1 MAIVKMKKF
10 KLFIFDEN
18 RENLINKFQK
28 FNYVHIDESDFDED
42 DFSED
47 DFTRPKSSEDL
58 IEIDDKIKRSKE
70 DIDLLLKFKDKENPI
85 KAMKDGVSNITLE
98 ELTARALTFPFE
110 KIDGEIKTL
119 VDKKE
124 KNKSKIQNIDSKIAE
139 LKPWQELSSSLKGV
153 NKMDSVNIYTG
164 TVSSNH
170 AEDFEGEFIKNDL
183 AYLER
188 VSKDKNFNYY
198 LIIVEKSIDDEIKGL
213 MTSYGFTPINIKADG
228 KVRDKISSYEKDKDL
243 LFEKNKEIEEELKT
257 YLKYLEDF
265 KYSYEHYRNEKVKI
279 MSERKF
285 LKTTELNLIEGYV
298 PQDRLEDLENEIKK
312 VCKDNY
318 YLRAEDANKDSEE
331 VPILLKNNS
340 FVSPFEIMTEMY
352 SMPRY
357 NEIDPTPFFAPFYFI
372 FAGIMVGDFGY
383 GLLVFLGT
391 LFALKKFKLTDKK
404 RRFIKFF
411 NYLSI
416 STIIFGLIFGSFFGG
431 IIELPS
437 LIDPAEDSTLLV
449 IISLILG
456 GIHIFFALGIKAYMN
471 IRDGKPKDALYDVGF
486 WYMAVL
492 GAIGFIL
499 SKFLQP
505 VEAFGKVFLVVMVL
519 GMIGI
524 VATGGREEKSTGA
537 KIGWGVYSLYGIT
550 SYLGDFVSYLRL
562 MALVLSGSFLGLAIN
577 MIAGMLFESNILG
590 KLFAI
595 VIFVVFQLFNAFLSY
610 LSAYVHT
617 ARLTYVEMFN
627 KFYEGGGIPFK
638 KMIENSDYFNID

>member
-1 MAIVKMKKF
+1 MAIVNMKKF
-10 KLFIFDEN
+10 KLFIFD
-18 RENLINKFQK
+18 RDRAKLIDKFQK
-28 FNYVHIDESDFDED
+28 FNYVHIDESRFDA

-47 DFTRPKSSEDL
+47 DFTRPRSSEDL

-70 DIDLLLKFKDKENPI
+70 DIDLLLQFKDKENPL
-85 KAMKDGVSNITLE
+85 KAMKEGVEDISLE
-98 ELTARALTFPFE
+98 ELAARALAFPFE
-110 KIDGEIKTL
+110 KIDGEIKAL
-119 VDKKE
+119 VEAKDK
-124 KNKSKIQNIDSKIAE
+124 NNSKIQNIDSKIGE
-139 LKPWQELSSSLKGV
+139 LKPWEDLSSSVDGLNNMG
-153 NKMDSVNIYTG
+153 SVNIYTG
-164 TVSSNH
+164 TISSNH
-170 AEDFEGEFIKNDL
+170 AAEFESEFIKNDL
-183 AYLER
+183 AYLDR
-188 VSKDKNFNYY
+188 VSKDKNFYYY
-198 LIIVEKSIDDEIKGL
+198 LMIVENSVDEKIKSL
-213 MTSYGFTPINIKADG
+213 FSSYGFTPINIKADG
-228 KVRDKISSYEKDKDL
+228 KVKDKIESYERDKEFLY
-243 LFEKNKEIEEELKT
+243 EKNKNIEEDLKT

-265 KYSYEHYRNEKVKI
+265 KFSYEFYRNEKIKI

-285 LKTTELNLIEGYV
+285 LKTTELDLIEGYV
-298 PQDRLEDLENEIKK
+298 PSDKLEGFENEVKK
-312 VCKDNY
+312 VCGENY
-318 YLRAEDANKDSEE
+318 YLNAEDANRDSEK

-340 FVSPFEIMTEMY
+340 FVSPFELMTEMY

-391 LFALKKFKLTDKK
+391 LFALKKFKLTEKK

-416 STIIFGLIFGSFFGG
+416 STIIFGLVFGSFFGG
-431 IIELPS
+431 IIELPA

-449 IISLILG
+449 ILSLILG

-499 SKFLQP
+499 SKFLPQ
-505 VEAFGKVFLVVMVL
+505 VAAFGKVFLVVMVL

-537 KIGWGVYSLYGIT
+537 KIGWGIYSLYGIS

>member
-1 MAIVKMKKF
+1 MKKF
-10 KLFIFDEN
+10 KLFIFDGD
-18 RENLINKFQK
+18 RAKLIDKFQK
-28 FNYVHIDESDFDED
+28 FNYVHIDESRFDA

-47 DFTRPKSSEDL
+47 DFTRPRSSEDL

-70 DIDLLLKFKDKENPI
+70 DIDLLLQFKDKENPL
-85 KAMKDGVSNITLE
+85 KAMKEGVEDISLE
-98 ELTARALTFPFE
+98 ELAARALAFPFE
-110 KIDGEIKTL
+110 KIDGEIKAL
-119 VDKKE
+119 VEAKDK
-124 KNKSKIQNIDSKIAE
+124 NNSKIQNIDSKIGE
-139 LKPWQELSSSLKGV
+139 LKPWEDLSSSVDGLNNMG
-153 NKMDSVNIYTG
+153 SVNIYTG

-170 AEDFEGEFIKNDL
+170 AAEFESEFIKNDL
-183 AYLER
+183 AYLDR
-188 VSKDKNFNYY
+188 VSKDKNFYYY
-198 LIIVEKSIDDEIKGL
+198 LMIVENSVDEKIKSL
-213 MTSYGFTPINIKADG
+213 FSSYGFTPINIKADG
-228 KVRDKISSYEKDKDL
+228 KVKDKIESYERDKEFLY
-243 LFEKNKEIEEELKT
+243 EKNKNIEEDLKT

-265 KYSYEHYRNEKVKI
+265 KFSYEFYRNEKIKI

-285 LKTTELNLIEGYV
+285 LKTTELDLIEGYV
-298 PQDRLEDLENEIKK
+298 PSDKLEGFENEVKK
-312 VCKDNY
+312 VCGENY
-318 YLRAEDANKDSEE
+318 YLNAEDANRDSEK

-340 FVSPFEIMTEMY
+340 FVSPFELMTEMY

-391 LFALKKFKLTDKK
+391 LFALKKFKLTEKK

-416 STIIFGLIFGSFFGG
+416 STIIFGLVFGSFFGG
-431 IIELPS
+431 IIELPA

-449 IISLILG
+449 ILSLILG

-499 SKFLQP
+499 SKFLPQ
-505 VEAFGKVFLVVMVL
+505 VAAFGKVFLVVMVL

-524 VATGGREEKSTGA
+524 VATGGREEKSTGG
-537 KIGWGVYSLYGIT
+537 KIGWGIYSLYGIS

>member
-1 MAIVKMKKF
+1 MAIVNMKKF
-10 KLFIFDEN
+10 KLFIFDGD
-18 RENLINKFQK
+18 RAKLIDKFQK
-28 FNYVHIDESDFDED
+28 FNYVHIDESRFDA

-47 DFTRPKSSEDL
+47 DFTRPRSSEDL

-70 DIDLLLKFKDKENPI
+70 DIDLLLQFKEKENPL
-85 KAMKDGVSNITLE
+85 KAMKEGVEDISLE
-98 ELTARALTFPFE
+98 ELAARALAFPFE
-110 KIDGEIKTL
+110 KIDGEIKAL
-119 VDKKE
+119 VEAKDK
-124 KNKSKIQNIDSKIAE
+124 NNSKIQNIDSKIGE
-139 LKPWQELSSSLKGV
+139 LKPWEDLSSSLDGL
-153 NKMDSVNIYTG
+153 NNMGSVNIYTG

-170 AEDFEGEFIKNDL
+170 AGGFESEFIKNDL
-183 AYLER
+183 AYLDR
-188 VSKDKNFNYY
+188 VSKDKNFYYY
-198 LIIVEKSIDDEIKGL
+198 LMIVENSVDEKIKSL
-213 MTSYGFTPINIKADG
+213 FSSYGFTPINIKADG
-228 KVRDKISSYEKDKDL
+228 KVKDKIESYERDKEFLY
-243 LFEKNKEIEEELKT
+243 EKNKNIEEDLKT

-265 KYSYEHYRNEKVKI
+265 KFSYEFYRNEKNKI

-285 LKTTELNLIEGYV
+285 LKTTELDLIEGYV
-298 PQDRLEDLENEIKK
+298 PSDRLSDFENEVKK
-312 VCKDNY
+312 VCGENY
-318 YLRAEDANKDSEE
+318 YLNAEDANRDSEK

-340 FVSPFEIMTEMY
+340 FVSPFELMTEMY

-391 LFALKKFKLTDKK
+391 LFALKKFKLTEKK

-416 STIIFGLIFGSFFGG
+416 STIIFGLVFGSFFGG
-431 IIELPS
+431 IIELPA

-449 IISLILG
+449 ILSLILG

-499 SKFLQP
+499 SKFLPQ
-505 VEAFGKVFLVVMVL
+505 VAAFGKVFLVVMVL

-537 KIGWGVYSLYGIT
+537 KIGWGIYSLYGIS

>member
-1 MAIVKMKKF
+1 MAIVNMKKF
-10 KLFIFDEN
+10 KLFIFDGD
-18 RENLINKFQK
+18 RAKLIDKFQK
-28 FNYVHIDESDFDED
+28 FNYVHIDESRFDA

-47 DFTRPKSSEDL
+47 DFTRPRSSEDL

-70 DIDLLLKFKDKENPI
+70 DIDLLLQFKDKENPL
-85 KAMKDGVSNITLE
+85 KAMKEGVEDISLE
-98 ELTARALTFPFE
+98 ELTARAMAFPFE
-110 KIDGEIKTL
+110 KIDGQIKAL
-119 VDKKE
+119 VEAKDK
-124 KNKSKIQNIDSKIAE
+124 NNSKIQNIDSKIGE
-139 LKPWQELSSSLKGV
+139 LKPWEDLSSSLDGL
-153 NKMDSVNIYTG
+153 NNMASVNIYTG

-170 AEDFEGEFIKNDL
+170 AAEFESEFIKNDL
-183 AYLER
+183 AYLDR
-188 VSKDKNFNYY
+188 VSKDKNFYYY
-198 LIIVEKSIDDEIKGL
+198 LMVVENSVDEKIKSL
-213 MTSYGFTPINIKADG
+213 FSSYGFTPINIKADG
-228 KVRDKISSYEKDKDL
+228 KVKDKIESYERDKEFLY
-243 LFEKNKEIEEELKT
+243 EKNKNIEEDLKT

-265 KYSYEHYRNEKVKI
+265 KFSYEFYRNEKIKI

-285 LKTTELNLIEGYV
+285 LKTTELDLIEGYV
-298 PQDRLEDLENEIKK
+298 PSDRLSDFENEVKK
-312 VCKDNY
+312 VCGENY
-318 YLRAEDANKDSEE
+318 YLNAEDANRDSEK

-340 FVSPFEIMTEMY
+340 FVSPFELMTEMY

-391 LFALKKFKLTDKK
+391 LFALKKFKLTEKK

-416 STIIFGLIFGSFFGG
+416 STIIFGLVFGSFFGG
-431 IIELPS
+431 IIELPA

-449 IISLILG
+449 ILSLILG

-499 SKFLQP
+499 SKFLPQ
-505 VEAFGKVFLVVMVL
+505 VAAFGKVFLVVMVL

-537 KIGWGVYSLYGIT
+537 KIGWGIYSLYGIS

>member
-1 MAIVKMKKF
+1 MAIVNMKKF
-10 KLFIFDEN
+10 KLFIFDGD
-18 RENLINKFQK
+18 RLKLIDKFQK
-28 FNYVHIDESDFDED
+28 FNYVHIDESRFDA

-47 DFTRPKSSEDL
+47 DFTRPRSSEDL

-70 DIDLLLKFKDKENPI
+70 DIDLLLEFKEKENPL
-85 KAMKDGVSNITLE
+85 KAMKDGVEDISLE
-98 ELTARALTFPFE
+98 ELAGRAMTFPFE
-110 KIDGEIKTL
+110 KIDGEIKAL
-119 VDKKE
+119 VDAKD
-124 KNKSKIQNIDSKIAE
+124 KNNSKIQNIDSKISE
-139 LKPWQELSSSLKGV
+139 LKPWEELSSSLDGLAY
-153 NKMDSVNIYTG
+153 MGSVNIYTG
-164 TVSSNH
+164 TISTNH
-170 AEDFEGEFIKNDL
+170 AAEFESEFVKNEL
-183 AYLER
+183 AYIER
-188 VSKDKNFNYY
+188 VSKDKNFCYY
-198 LIIVEKSIDDEIKGL
+198 LMIVEKSIDDDIKAL
-213 MTSYGFTPINIKADG
+213 FSNYGFTPINIKVDG
-228 KVRDKISSYEKDKDL
+228 KVRDKIESYERDKDA
-243 LFEKNKEIEEELKT
+243 LFEKNNKIESDLKT

-265 KYSYEHYRNEKVKI
+265 KFSYEFYRNEKIKI

-285 LKTTELNLIEGYV
+285 LKTTELDLIEGYV
-298 PQDRLEDLENEIKK
+298 PSDKLEGFETEVKK
-312 VCKDNY
+312 VCGENY
-318 YLRAEDANKDSEE
+318 YLSAEDAKRDSDK

-340 FVSPFEIMTEMY
+340 FVSPFELMTEMY

-357 NEIDPTPFFAPFYFI
+357 NEIDPTPFFAPFYFV

-391 LFALKKFKLTDKK
+391 LFALKTFKLTDKK

-416 STIIFGLIFGSFFGG
+416 STMIFGLVFGSFFGG
-431 IIELPS
+431 IIKLPS

-449 IISLILG
+449 ILSLILG

-492 GAIGFIL
+492 GAIVFGLGKALPQVAPF
-499 SKFLQP
+499 SKGALII
-505 VEAFGKVFLVVMVL
+505 MIL

-537 KIGWGVYSLYGIT
+537 KIGWGIYSLYGIS

-577 MIAGMLFESNILG
+577 MIAGMLFESNVLG
-590 KLFAI
+590 KIFAI

>member
-1 MAIVKMKKF
+1 MAIVNMKKF
-10 KLFIFDEN
+10 KLFIFDGD
-18 RENLINKFQK
+18 RAKLIDKFQK
-28 FNYVHIDESDFDED
+28 FNYVHIDESRFDA

-47 DFTRPKSSEDL
+47 DFTRPRSSEDL

-70 DIDLLLKFKDKENPI
+70 DIDLLLQFKDKENPL
-85 KAMKDGVSNITLE
+85 KAMKEGVEDISLE
-98 ELTARALTFPFE
+98 ELAARALAFHFE
-110 KIDGEIKTL
+110 KIDGEIKAL
-119 VDKKE
+119 VEAKDK
-124 KNKSKIQNIDSKIAE
+124 NNSKIQNIDSKIGE
-139 LKPWQELSSSLKGV
+139 LKPWEDLSSSVDGLNNMG
-153 NKMDSVNIYTG
+153 SVNIYTG

-170 AEDFEGEFIKNDL
+170 AAEFESEFIKNDL
-183 AYLER
+183 AYLDR
-188 VSKDKNFNYY
+188 VSKDKNFYYY
-198 LIIVEKSIDDEIKGL
+198 LMIVENSVDEKIKSL
-213 MTSYGFTPINIKADG
+213 FSSYGFTPINIKADG
-228 KVRDKISSYEKDKDL
+228 KVKDKIESYERDKEFLY
-243 LFEKNKEIEEELKT
+243 EKNKNIEEDLKT

-265 KYSYEHYRNEKVKI
+265 KFSYEFYRNEKIKI

-285 LKTTELNLIEGYV
+285 LKTTELDLIEGYV
-298 PQDRLEDLENEIKK
+298 PSDKLEGFENEVKK
-312 VCKDNY
+312 VCGENY
-318 YLRAEDANKDSEE
+318 YLNAEDANRDSEK

-340 FVSPFEIMTEMY
+340 FVSPFELMTEMY

-391 LFALKKFKLTDKK
+391 LFALKKFKLTEKK

-416 STIIFGLIFGSFFGG
+416 STIIFGLVFGSFFGG
-431 IIELPS
+431 IIELPA

-449 IISLILG
+449 ILSLILG

-499 SKFLQP
+499 SKFLPQ
-505 VEAFGKVFLVVMVL
+505 VAAFGKVFLVVMVL

-537 KIGWGVYSLYGIT
+537 KIGWGIYSLYGIS

>member
-28 FNYVHIDESDFDED
+28 FNYVHINESDFDED

-47 DFTRPKSSEDL
+47 DFTRPRSSEDL

-85 KAMKDGVSNITLE
+85 KAMKDGVSDISLE

-110 KIDGEIKTL
+110 KIDGEIRDL
-119 VDKKE
+119 VDRKD

-139 LKPWQELSSSLKGV
+139 LKPWEGLSSSLKDL
-153 NKMDSVNIYTG
+153 NKFGTVNIYTG
-164 TVSSNH
+164 TVSSNY
-170 AEDFEGEFIKNDL
+170 AEDFEGEVIKTDL
-183 AYLER
+183 AYIER
-188 VSKDKNFNYY
+188 VSRDKNFNYY
-198 LIIVEKSIDDEIKGL
+198 LMIVENSVDEEIKNL
-213 MTSYGFTPINIKADG
+213 MTNYGFTPIKVKSDG
-228 KVRDKISSYEKDKDL
+228 KVKDTIGSYEKDKEV
-243 LFEKNKEIEEELKT
+243 LFEKNKKIEEELKT

-285 LKTTELNLIEGYV
+285 LKTTEVNLIEGYV
-298 PQDRLEDLENEIKK
+298 PEDKLQDLEKEIQK

-318 YLRAEDANKDSEE
+318 YLRAEDADRDSKE
-331 VPILLKNNS
+331 VPILLKNNA
-340 FVSPFEIMTEMY
+340 FVSPFELMTEMY
-352 SMPRY
+352 AMPKY
-357 NEIDPTPFFAPFYFI
+357 NEIDPTPFFAPFYFV

-383 GLLVFLGT
+383 GLLVFLAT
-391 LFALKKFKLTDKK
+391 LFALKKFNLTDKK
-404 RRFIKFF
+404 RRFFKFF

-416 STIIFGLIFGSFFGG
+416 STIIFGLVFGSFFGG

-449 IISLILG
+449 ILSVILG
-456 GIHIFFALGIKAYMN
+456 GIHIFFGLGIKAYMN

-499 SKFLQP
+499 GKFLPQFAP
-505 VEAFGKVFLVVMVL
+505 YSKLLMIIMIIGMV
-519 GMIGI
+519 GI
-524 VATGGREEKSTGA
+524 VATGGRDEKSTGA

-577 MIAGMLFESNILG
+577 MIAGMLFESNIIG

-595 VIFVVFQLFNAFLSY
+595 VIFVAFQLFNAFLSY

>member
-1 MAIVKMKKF
+1 MAIVNMKKF
-10 KLFIFDEN
+10 KLFIFDGD
-18 RENLINKFQK
+18 RAKLIDKFQK
-28 FNYVHIDESDFDED
+28 FNYVHIDESRFDA

-47 DFTRPKSSEDL
+47 DFTRPRSSEDL

-70 DIDLLLKFKDKENPI
+70 DIDLLLQFKDKENPL
-85 KAMKDGVSNITLE
+85 KAMKEGVEDISLE
-98 ELTARALTFPFE
+98 ELAARALAFPFE
-110 KIDGEIKTL
+110 KIDGEIKAL
-119 VDKKE
+119 VEAKDK
-124 KNKSKIQNIDSKIAE
+124 NNSKIQNIDSKIGE
-139 LKPWQELSSSLKGV
+139 LKPWEDLSSSLDGL
-153 NKMDSVNIYTG
+153 NNMASVNIYTG

-170 AEDFEGEFIKNDL
+170 AAEFESEFIKNDL
-183 AYLER
+183 AYLDR
-188 VSKDKNFNYY
+188 VSKDKNFYYY
-198 LIIVEKSIDDEIKGL
+198 LIIVEKSVDADVKSL
-213 MTSYGFTPINIKADG
+213 FSSYGFTPINIKADG
-228 KVRDKISSYEKDKDL
+228 KVKDKIESYERDKEFLY
-243 LFEKNKEIEEELKT
+243 EKNKNIEEDLKT

-265 KYSYEHYRNEKVKI
+265 KFSYEFYRNEKIKI

-285 LKTTELNLIEGYV
+285 LKTTELDLIEGYV
-298 PQDRLEDLENEIKK
+298 PSDKLEGFENEVKK
-312 VCKDNY
+312 VCGENY
-318 YLRAEDANKDSEE
+318 YLNAEDANRDSEK

-340 FVSPFEIMTEMY
+340 FVSPFELMTEMY

-391 LFALKKFKLTDKK
+391 LFALKKFKLTEKK

-416 STIIFGLIFGSFFGG
+416 STIIFGLVFGSFFGG
-431 IIELPS
+431 IIELPA

-449 IISLILG
+449 ILSLILG

-499 SKFLQP
+499 SKFLPQ
-505 VEAFGKVFLVVMVL
+505 VAAFGKVFLVVMVL

-537 KIGWGVYSLYGIT
+537 KIGWGIYSLYGIS

>member
-1 MAIVKMKKF
+1 MAIVNMKKF
-10 KLFIFDEN
+10 KLFIFDGD
-18 RENLINKFQK
+18 RAKLIDKFQK
-28 FNYVHIDESDFDED
+28 FNYVHIDESRFDA

-47 DFTRPKSSEDL
+47 DFTRPRSSEDL

-70 DIDLLLKFKDKENPI
+70 DIDLLLQFKEKENPL
-85 KAMKDGVSNITLE
+85 KAMKEGVEDISLE
-98 ELTARALTFPFE
+98 ELAARALAFPFE
-110 KIDGEIKTL
+110 KIDGEIKAL
-119 VDKKE
+119 VEAKDK
-124 KNKSKIQNIDSKIAE
+124 NNSKIQNIDSKIGE
-139 LKPWQELSSSLKGV
+139 LKPWEDLSSSLDGL
-153 NKMDSVNIYTG
+153 NNMGSVNIYTG
-164 TVSSNH
+164 TISSNH
-170 AEDFEGEFIKNDL
+170 AAEFESEFIKNDL
-183 AYLER
+183 AYLDR
-188 VSKDKNFNYY
+188 VSKDKNFYYY
-198 LIIVEKSIDDEIKGL
+198 LMIVENSVDEKIKSL
-213 MTSYGFTPINIKADG
+213 FSSYGFTPINIKADG
-228 KVRDKISSYEKDKDL
+228 KVKDKIESYERDKEFLY
-243 LFEKNKEIEEELKT
+243 EKNKNIEEDLKT

-265 KYSYEHYRNEKVKI
+265 KFSYEFYRNEKIKI

-298 PQDRLEDLENEIKK
+298 PSDRLSDFENEVKK
-312 VCKDNY
+312 VCGENY
-318 YLRAEDANKDSEE
+318 YLNAEDANRDSEK

-340 FVSPFEIMTEMY
+340 FVSPFELMTEMY

-391 LFALKKFKLTDKK
+391 LFALKKFKLTEKK

-416 STIIFGLIFGSFFGG
+416 STIIFGLVFGSFFGG
-431 IIELPS
+431 IIELPA

-449 IISLILG
+449 ILSLILG

-499 SKFLQP
+499 SKFLPQ
-505 VEAFGKVFLVVMVL
+505 VAAFGKVFLVVMVL

-537 KIGWGVYSLYGIT
+537 KIGWGIYSLYGIS

>member
-1 MAIVKMKKF
+1 MKKF
-10 KLFIFDEN
+10 KLFIFDGD
-18 RENLINKFQK
+18 RAKLIDKFQK
-28 FNYVHIDESDFDED
+28 FNYVHIDESRFDA

-47 DFTRPKSSEDL
+47 DFTRPRSSEDL

-70 DIDLLLKFKDKENPI
+70 DIDLLLQFKDKENPL
-85 KAMKDGVSNITLE
+85 KAMKEGVEDISLE
-98 ELTARALTFPFE
+98 ELAARALAFPFE
-110 KIDGEIKTL
+110 KIDGEIKAL
-119 VDKKE
+119 VEAKDK
-124 KNKSKIQNIDSKIAE
+124 NNSKIQNIDSKIGE
-139 LKPWQELSSSLKGV
+139 LKPWEDLSSSLDGL
-153 NKMDSVNIYTG
+153 NNMASVNIYTG

-170 AEDFEGEFIKNDL
+170 AAEFESEFIKNDL
-183 AYLER
+183 AYLDR
-188 VSKDKNFNYY
+188 VSKDKNFYYY
-198 LIIVEKSIDDEIKGL
+198 LIIVEKSVDADVKSL
-213 MTSYGFTPINIKADG
+213 FSSYGFTPINIKADG
-228 KVRDKISSYEKDKDL
+228 KVKDKIESYERDKEFLY
-243 LFEKNKEIEEELKT
+243 EKNKNIEEDLKT

-265 KYSYEHYRNEKVKI
+265 KFSYEFYRNEKIKI

-285 LKTTELNLIEGYV
+285 LKTTELDLIEGYV
-298 PQDRLEDLENEIKK
+298 PSDKLEGFENEVKK
-312 VCKDNY
+312 VCGENY
-318 YLRAEDANKDSEE
+318 YLNAEDANRDSEK

-340 FVSPFEIMTEMY
+340 FVSPFELMTEMY

-391 LFALKKFKLTDKK
+391 LFALKKFKLTEKK

-416 STIIFGLIFGSFFGG
+416 STIIFGLVFGSFFGG
-431 IIELPS
+431 IIELPA

-449 IISLILG
+449 ILSLILG

-499 SKFLQP
+499 SKFLPQ
-505 VEAFGKVFLVVMVL
+505 VAAFGKVFLVVMVL

-537 KIGWGVYSLYGIT
+537 KIGWGIYSLYGIS

>member
-1 MAIVKMKKF
+1 MAIVNMKKF
-10 KLFIFDEN
+10 KLFIFDGD
-18 RENLINKFQK
+18 RAKLIDKFQK
-28 FNYVHIDESDFDED
+28 FNYVHIDESRFDA

-47 DFTRPKSSEDL
+47 DFTRPRSSEDL

-70 DIDLLLKFKDKENPI
+70 DIDLLVQFKDKENPL
-85 KAMKDGVSNITLE
+85 KAMKEGVEDISLE
-98 ELTARALTFPFE
+98 ELTARAMAFPFE
-110 KIDGEIKTL
+110 KIDGEIKAL
-119 VDKKE
+119 VEAKDK
-124 KNKSKIQNIDSKIAE
+124 NNSKIQNIDSKIGE
-139 LKPWQELSSSLKGV
+139 LKPWEDLSSSLDGL
-153 NKMDSVNIYTG
+153 NNMGSVNIYTG

-170 AEDFEGEFIKNDL
+170 AAEFESEFIKNDL
-183 AYLER
+183 AYLDR
-188 VSKDKNFNYY
+188 VSKDKNFYYY
-198 LIIVEKSIDDEIKGL
+198 LMVVENSVDEKIKSL
-213 MTSYGFTPINIKADG
+213 FSSYGFTPINIKADG
-228 KVRDKISSYEKDKDL
+228 KVKDKIESYERDKEFLY
-243 LFEKNKEIEEELKT
+243 EKNKNIEEDLKT

-265 KYSYEHYRNEKVKI
+265 KFSYEFYRNEKIKI

-285 LKTTELNLIEGYV
+285 LKTTELDLIEGYV
-298 PQDRLEDLENEIKK
+298 PSDKLSDFENEVKK
-312 VCKDNY
+312 VCGENY
-318 YLRAEDANKDSEE
+318 YLNAEDANRDSEK

-340 FVSPFEIMTEMY
+340 FVSPFELMTEMY

-391 LFALKKFKLTDKK
+391 LFALKKFKLTEKK

-416 STIIFGLIFGSFFGG
+416 STIIFGLVFGSFFGG
-431 IIELPS
+431 IIELPA

-449 IISLILG
+449 ILSLILG

-499 SKFLQP
+499 SKFLPQ
-505 VEAFGKVFLVVMVL
+505 VAAFGKVFLVVMVL

-537 KIGWGVYSLYGIT
+537 KIGWGIYSLYGIS

>member
-1 MAIVKMKKF
+1 MAIVNMKKF
-10 KLFIFDEN
+10 KLFIFDGD
-18 RENLINKFQK
+18 RVKLIDKFQK
-28 FNYVHIDESDFDED
+28 FNYVHIDESRFDA

-47 DFTRPKSSEDL
+47 DFTRPRSSEDL

-70 DIDLLLKFKDKENPI
+70 DIDLLLQFKDKENPL
-85 KAMKDGVSNITLE
+85 KAMKEGVEDISLE
-98 ELTARALTFPFE
+98 ELAARALAFPFE
-110 KIDGEIKTL
+110 KIDGEIKAL
-119 VDKKE
+119 VEAKDK
-124 KNKSKIQNIDSKIAE
+124 NNSKIQNIDSKIGE
-139 LKPWQELSSSLKGV
+139 LKPWEDLSSSVDGLNNMG
-153 NKMDSVNIYTG
+153 SVNIYTG

-170 AEDFEGEFIKNDL
+170 AAEFESEFIKNDL
-183 AYLER
+183 AYLDR
-188 VSKDKNFNYY
+188 VSKDKNFYYY
-198 LIIVEKSIDDEIKGL
+198 LMIVEKSVDEKIKSL
-213 MTSYGFTPINIKADG
+213 FSSYGFTPINIKADG
-228 KVRDKISSYEKDKDL
+228 KVKDKIESYERDKEFLY
-243 LFEKNKEIEEELKT
+243 EKNKNIEEDLKT

-265 KYSYEHYRNEKVKI
+265 KFSYEFYRNEKIKI

-285 LKTTELNLIEGYV
+285 LKTTELDLIEGYV
-298 PQDRLEDLENEIKK
+298 PSDKLEGFENEVKK
-312 VCKDNY
+312 VCGENY
-318 YLRAEDANKDSEE
+318 YLNAEDANRDSEK

-340 FVSPFEIMTEMY
+340 FVSPFELMTEMY

-391 LFALKKFKLTDKK
+391 LFALKKFKLTEKK

-416 STIIFGLIFGSFFGG
+416 STIIFGLVFGSFFGG
-431 IIELPS
+431 IIELPA

-449 IISLILG
+449 ILSLILG

-499 SKFLQP
+499 SKFLPQ
-505 VEAFGKVFLVVMVL
+505 VAAFGKVFLVVMVL

-537 KIGWGVYSLYGIT
+537 KIGWGIYSLYGIS

>member
-1 MAIVKMKKF
+1 MKKF
-10 KLFIFDEN
+10 KLFIFDGD
-18 RENLINKFQK
+18 RAKLIDKFQK
-28 FNYVHIDESDFDED
+28 FNYVHIDESRFDA

-47 DFTRPKSSEDL
+47 DFTRPRSSEDL

-70 DIDLLLKFKDKENPI
+70 DIDLLLQFKDKENPL
-85 KAMKDGVSNITLE
+85 KAMKEGVEDISLE
-98 ELTARALTFPFE
+98 ELSARALEFPFE
-110 KIDGEIKTL
+110 KIDGQIKAL
-119 VDKKE
+119 VDAKD
-124 KNKSKIQNIDSKIAE
+124 KNNSKIQNIDSKIGE
-139 LKPWQELSSSLKGV
+139 LKPWEYLSSSLDGL
-153 NKMDSVNIYTG
+153 NDMGSVNIYTG

-170 AEDFEGEFIKNDL
+170 AAEFESEFIKNDL
-183 AYLER
+183 AYLDR
-188 VSKDKNFNYY
+188 VSKDKNFYYY
-198 LIIVEKSIDDEIKGL
+198 LMIVENSVDEKIKSL
-213 MTSYGFTPINIKADG
+213 FSSYGFTPINIKADG
-228 KVRDKISSYEKDKDL
+228 KVKDKIESYERDKEFLY
-243 LFEKNKEIEEELKT
+243 EKNKNIEEDLKT

-265 KYSYEHYRNEKVKI
+265 KFSYEFYRNEKIKI

-285 LKTTELNLIEGYV
+285 LKTTELDLIEGYV
-298 PQDRLEDLENEIKK
+298 PSDRLSDFENEVKK
-312 VCKDNY
+312 VCGENY
-318 YLRAEDANKDSEE
+318 YLNAEDANRDSEK

-340 FVSPFEIMTEMY
+340 FVSPFELMTEMY

-391 LFALKKFKLTDKK
+391 LFALKKFKLTEKK

-416 STIIFGLIFGSFFGG
+416 STIIFGLVFGSFFGG
-431 IIELPS
+431 IIELPA

-449 IISLILG
+449 ILSLILG

-499 SKFLQP
+499 SKFLPQ
-505 VEAFGKVFLVVMVL
+505 VAAFGKVFLVVMVL

-537 KIGWGVYSLYGIT
+537 KIGWGIYSLYGIS

>member
-1 MAIVKMKKF
+1 MKKF
-10 KLFIFDEN
+10 KLFIFDGD
-18 RENLINKFQK
+18 RAKLIDKFQK
-28 FNYVHIDESDFDED
+28 FNYVHIDESRFDA

-47 DFTRPKSSEDL
+47 DFTRPRSSEDL

-70 DIDLLLKFKDKENPI
+70 DIDLLLQFKDKENPL
-85 KAMKDGVSNITLE
+85 KAMKEGVEDISLE
-98 ELTARALTFPFE
+98 ELAARALAFPFE
-110 KIDGEIKTL
+110 KIDGEIKAL
-119 VDKKE
+119 VEAKDK
-124 KNKSKIQNIDSKIAE
+124 NNSKIQNIDSKIGE
-139 LKPWQELSSSLKGV
+139 LKPWEDLSSSLDGL
-153 NKMDSVNIYTG
+153 NNMGSVNIYTG

-170 AEDFEGEFIKNDL
+170 AGEFESEFIKNDL
-183 AYLER
+183 AYLDR
-188 VSKDKNFNYY
+188 VSKDKNFYYY
-198 LIIVEKSIDDEIKGL
+198 LMVVENSVDEKIKSL
-213 MTSYGFTPINIKADG
+213 FSSYGFTPINIKADG
-228 KVRDKISSYEKDKDL
+228 KVKDKIESYERDKEFLY
-243 LFEKNKEIEEELKT
+243 EKNKNIEEDLKT

-265 KYSYEHYRNEKVKI
+265 KFSYEFYRNEKIKI

-285 LKTTELNLIEGYV
+285 LKTTELDLIEGYV
-298 PQDRLEDLENEIKK
+298 PSDRLSDFENEVKK
-312 VCKDNY
+312 VCGENY
-318 YLRAEDANKDSEE
+318 YLNAEDANRDSEK

-340 FVSPFEIMTEMY
+340 FVSPFELMTEMY

-391 LFALKKFKLTDKK
+391 LFALKKFKLTEKK

-416 STIIFGLIFGSFFGG
+416 STIIFGLVFGSFFGG
-431 IIELPS
+431 IIELPA

-449 IISLILG
+449 ILSLILG

-499 SKFLQP
+499 SKFLPQ
-505 VEAFGKVFLVVMVL
+505 VAAFGKVFLVVMVL

-537 KIGWGVYSLYGIT
+537 KIGWGIYSLYGIS

>member
-1 MAIVKMKKF
+1 MAIVNMKKF
-10 KLFIFDEN
+10 KLFIFDGD
-18 RENLINKFQK
+18 RAKLIDKFQK
-28 FNYVHIDESDFDED
+28 FNYVHIDESRFDA

-47 DFTRPKSSEDL
+47 DFTRPRSSEDL

-70 DIDLLLKFKDKENPI
+70 DIDLLLQFKEKENPL
-85 KAMKDGVSNITLE
+85 KAMKEGVEDISLE
-98 ELTARALTFPFE
+98 ELAARALAFPFE
-110 KIDGEIKTL
+110 KIDGEIKAL
-119 VDKKE
+119 VEAKDK
-124 KNKSKIQNIDSKIAE
+124 NNSKIQNIDSKIGE
-139 LKPWQELSSSLKGV
+139 LKPWEDLSSSLDGL
-153 NKMDSVNIYTG
+153 NNMGSVNIYTG
-164 TVSSNH
+164 TISSNH
-170 AEDFEGEFIKNDL
+170 AAEFESEFIKNDL
-183 AYLER
+183 AYLDR
-188 VSKDKNFNYY
+188 VSKDKNFYYY
-198 LIIVEKSIDDEIKGL
+198 LMIVENSVDEKIKSL
-213 MTSYGFTPINIKADG
+213 FSSYGFTPINIKADG
-228 KVRDKISSYEKDKDL
+228 KVKDKIESYERDKEFLY
-243 LFEKNKEIEEELKT
+243 EKNKNIEEDLKT

-265 KYSYEHYRNEKVKI
+265 KFSYEFYRNEKIKI

-285 LKTTELNLIEGYV
+285 LKTTELDLIEGYV
-298 PQDRLEDLENEIKK
+298 PSDRLSDFENEVKK
-312 VCKDNY
+312 VCGENY
-318 YLRAEDANKDSEE
+318 YLNAEDANRDSEK

-340 FVSPFEIMTEMY
+340 FVSPFELMTEMY

-372 FAGIMVGDFGY
+372 FSGIMVGDFGY

-391 LFALKKFKLTDKK
+391 LFALKKFKLTEKK

-416 STIIFGLIFGSFFGG
+416 STIIFGLVFGSFFGG
-431 IIELPS
+431 IIELPA

-449 IISLILG
+449 ILSLILG

-499 SKFLQP
+499 SKFLPQ
-505 VEAFGKVFLVVMVL
+505 VAAFGKVFLVVMVL

-537 KIGWGVYSLYGIT
+537 KIGWGIYSLYGIS

>member
-1 MAIVKMKKF
+1 MAIVNMKKF
-10 KLFIFDEN
+10 KLFIFDGD
-18 RENLINKFQK
+18 RAKLIDKFQK
-28 FNYVHIDESDFDED
+28 FNYVHIDESRFDA

-47 DFTRPKSSEDL
+47 DFTRPRSSEDL

-70 DIDLLLKFKDKENPI
+70 DIDLLLQFKDNENPL
-85 KAMKDGVSNITLE
+85 KAMKEGVEDISLE
-98 ELTARALTFPFE
+98 ELAARALAFPFE
-110 KIDGEIKTL
+110 KIDGEIKAL
-119 VDKKE
+119 VEAKDK
-124 KNKSKIQNIDSKIAE
+124 NNSKIQNIDSKIGE
-139 LKPWQELSSSLKGV
+139 LKPWEDLSSSVDGL
-153 NKMDSVNIYTG
+153 NNMASVNIYTG

-170 AEDFEGEFIKNDL
+170 AAEFESEFIKNDL
-183 AYLER
+183 AYLDR
-188 VSKDKNFNYY
+188 VSKDKNFYYY
-198 LIIVEKSIDDEIKGL
+198 LMIVENSVDEKIKSL
-213 MTSYGFTPINIKADG
+213 FSSYGFTPINIKADG
-228 KVRDKISSYEKDKDL
+228 KVKDKIESYERDKEFLY
-243 LFEKNKEIEEELKT
+243 EKNKNIEEDLKT

-265 KYSYEHYRNEKVKI
+265 KFSYEFYRNEKIKI

-285 LKTTELNLIEGYV
+285 LKTTELDLIEGYV
-298 PQDRLEDLENEIKK
+298 PSDKLEDFENEVKK
-312 VCKDNY
+312 VCGENY
-318 YLRAEDANKDSEE
+318 YLNAEDANRDSEK

-340 FVSPFEIMTEMY
+340 FVSPFELMTEMY

-391 LFALKKFKLTDKK
+391 LFALKKFKLTEKK

-416 STIIFGLIFGSFFGG
+416 STIIFGLVFGSFFGG
-431 IIELPS
+431 IIELPA

-449 IISLILG
+449 ILSLILG

-499 SKFLQP
+499 SKFLPQ
-505 VEAFGKVFLVVMVL
+505 VAAFGKVFLVVMVL

-537 KIGWGVYSLYGIT
+537 KIGWGIYSLYGIS

>member
-1 MAIVKMKKF
+1 MAIVNMKKF
-10 KLFIFDEN
+10 KLFIFDGD
-18 RENLINKFQK
+18 RAKLIDKFQK
-28 FNYVHIDESDFDED
+28 FNYVHIDESRFDA

-47 DFTRPKSSEDL
+47 DFTRPRSSEDL

-70 DIDLLLKFKDKENPI
+70 DIDLLLQFKDKENPL
-85 KAMKDGVSNITLE
+85 KAMKEGVEDISLE
-98 ELTARALTFPFE
+98 ELAARALAFPFE
-110 KIDGEIKTL
+110 KIDGEIKAL
-119 VDKKE
+119 VEAKDK
-124 KNKSKIQNIDSKIAE
+124 NNSKIQNIDSKIGE
-139 LKPWQELSSSLKGV
+139 LKPWEDLSSSLDGL
-153 NKMDSVNIYTG
+153 NNMGSVNIYTG

-170 AEDFEGEFIKNDL
+170 AAEFESEFIKNDL
-183 AYLER
+183 AYLDR
-188 VSKDKNFNYY
+188 VSKDKNFYYY
-198 LIIVEKSIDDEIKGL
+198 LMIVENSVNEKIKSL
-213 MTSYGFTPINIKADG
+213 FSSYGFTPINIKADG
-228 KVRDKISSYEKDKDL
+228 KVKDKIESYERDKEFLY
-243 LFEKNKEIEEELKT
+243 EKNKNIEEDLKT

-265 KYSYEHYRNEKVKI
+265 KFSYEFYRNEKIKI

-285 LKTTELNLIEGYV
+285 LKTTELDLIEGYV
-298 PQDRLEDLENEIKK
+298 PSDKLEGFENEVKK
-312 VCKDNY
+312 VCGENY
-318 YLRAEDANKDSEE
+318 YLNAEDANRDSEK

-340 FVSPFEIMTEMY
+340 FVSPFELMTEMY

-391 LFALKKFKLTDKK
+391 LFALKKFKLTEKK

-416 STIIFGLIFGSFFGG
+416 STIIFGLVFGSFFGG
-431 IIELPS
+431 IIELPA

-449 IISLILG
+449 ILSLILG

-499 SKFLQP
+499 SKFLPQ
-505 VEAFGKVFLVVMVL
+505 VAAFGKVFLVVMVL

-537 KIGWGVYSLYGIT
+537 KIGWGIYSLYGIS

>member
-1 MAIVKMKKF
+1 MAIVNMKKF
-10 KLFIFDEN
+10 KLFIFDGD
-18 RENLINKFQK
+18 RAKLIDKFQK
-28 FNYVHIDESDFDED
+28 FNYVHIDESRFDA

-47 DFTRPKSSEDL
+47 DFTRPRSSEDL

-70 DIDLLLKFKDKENPI
+70 DIDLLLQFKDKENPL
-85 KAMKDGVSNITLE
+85 KAMKEGVEDISLE
-98 ELTARALTFPFE
+98 ELAARALAFPFE
-110 KIDGEIKTL
+110 KIDGEIKAL
-119 VDKKE
+119 VEAKDK
-124 KNKSKIQNIDSKIAE
+124 NNSKIQNIDSKIGE
-139 LKPWQELSSSLKGV
+139 LKPWEDLSSSLDGL
-153 NKMDSVNIYTG
+153 NNMGSVNIYTG
-164 TVSSNH
+164 TISSNH
-170 AEDFEGEFIKNDL
+170 AAEFESEFIKNDL
-183 AYLER
+183 AYLDR
-188 VSKDKNFNYY
+188 VSKDKNFYYY
-198 LIIVEKSIDDEIKGL
+198 LMIVENSVDEKIKSL
-213 MTSYGFTPINIKADG
+213 FSSYGFTPINIKADG
-228 KVRDKISSYEKDKDL
+228 KVKDKIESYERDKEFLY
-243 LFEKNKEIEEELKT
+243 EKNKNIEEDLKT

-265 KYSYEHYRNEKVKI
+265 KFSYEFYRNEKIKI

-285 LKTTELNLIEGYV
+285 LKTTELDLIEGYV
-298 PQDRLEDLENEIKK
+298 PSDKLSDFENEVKK
-312 VCKDNY
+312 VCGENY
-318 YLRAEDANKDSEE
+318 YLNAEDANRDSEK

-340 FVSPFEIMTEMY
+340 FVSPFELMTEMY

-391 LFALKKFKLTDKK
+391 LFALKKFKLTEKK

-416 STIIFGLIFGSFFGG
+416 STIIFGLVFGSFFGG
-431 IIELPS
+431 IIEFPA

-449 IISLILG
+449 ILSLILG

-499 SKFLQP
+499 SKFLPQ
-505 VEAFGKVFLVVMVL
+505 VAAFGKVFLVVMVL

-537 KIGWGVYSLYGIT
+537 KIGWGIYSLYGIS

>member
-1 MAIVKMKKF
+1 MAIVNMKKF
-10 KLFIFDEN
+10 KLFIFDGD
-18 RENLINKFQK
+18 RAKLIDKFQK
-28 FNYVHIDESDFDED
+28 FNYVHIDESRFDA

-47 DFTRPKSSEDL
+47 DFTRPRSSEDL

-70 DIDLLLKFKDKENPI
+70 DIDLLLQFKEKENPL
-85 KAMKDGVSNITLE
+85 KAMKEGVEDISLE
-98 ELTARALTFPFE
+98 ELAARALAFPFE
-110 KIDGEIKTL
+110 KIDGEIKAL
-119 VDKKE
+119 VEAKDK
-124 KNKSKIQNIDSKIAE
+124 NNSKIQNIDSKIGE
-139 LKPWQELSSSLKGV
+139 LKPWEDLSSSLDGL
-153 NKMDSVNIYTG
+153 NNMGSVNIYTG

-170 AEDFEGEFIKNDL
+170 AGEFESEFIKNDL
-183 AYLER
+183 AYLDR
-188 VSKDKNFNYY
+188 VSKDKNFYYY
-198 LIIVEKSIDDEIKGL
+198 LMIVENSVDEKIKSL
-213 MTSYGFTPINIKADG
+213 FSSYGFTPINIKADG
-228 KVRDKISSYEKDKDL
+228 KVKDKIESYERDKEFLY
-243 LFEKNKEIEEELKT
+243 EKNKNIEEDLKT

-265 KYSYEHYRNEKVKI
+265 KFSYEFYRNEKIKI

-285 LKTTELNLIEGYV
+285 LKTTELDLIEGYV
-298 PQDRLEDLENEIKK
+298 PSDRLSDFENEVKK
-312 VCKDNY
+312 VCGENY
-318 YLRAEDANKDSEE
+318 YLNAEDANRDSEK

-340 FVSPFEIMTEMY
+340 FVSPFELMTEMY

-391 LFALKKFKLTDKK
+391 LFALKKFKLTEKK

-416 STIIFGLIFGSFFGG
+416 STIIFGLVFGSFFGG
-431 IIELPS
+431 IIELPA

-449 IISLILG
+449 ILSLILG

-499 SKFLQP
+499 SKFLPQ
-505 VEAFGKVFLVVMVL
+505 VAAFGKVFLVVMVL

-537 KIGWGVYSLYGIT
+537 KIGWGIYSLYGIS

>member
-1 MAIVKMKKF
+1 MAIVNMKKF
-10 KLFIFDEN
+10 KLFIFDGD
-18 RENLINKFQK
+18 RAKLIDKFQK
-28 FNYVHIDESDFDED
+28 FNYVHIDESRFDA

-47 DFTRPKSSEDL
+47 DFTRPRSSEDL

-70 DIDLLLKFKDKENPI
+70 DIDLLLQFKDKENPL
-85 KAMKDGVSNITLE
+85 KAMKEGVEDISLE
-98 ELTARALTFPFE
+98 ELAARALAFPFE
-110 KIDGEIKTL
+110 KTDGEIKAL
-119 VDKKE
+119 VEAKDK
-124 KNKSKIQNIDSKIAE
+124 NNSKIQNIDSKIGE
-139 LKPWQELSSSLKGV
+139 LKPWEYLSSSVDGL
-153 NKMDSVNIYTG
+153 NNMASVNIYTG
-164 TVSSNH
+164 TISSNH
-170 AEDFEGEFIKNDL
+170 AAEFESEFIKNDL
-183 AYLER
+183 AYLDR
-188 VSKDKNFNYY
+188 VSKDKNFYYY
-198 LIIVEKSIDDEIKGL
+198 LMIVENSVDEKIKSL
-213 MTSYGFTPINIKADG
+213 FSSYGFTPINIKADG
-228 KVRDKISSYEKDKDL
+228 KVKDKIESYERDKEFLY
-243 LFEKNKEIEEELKT
+243 EKNKNIEEDLKT

-265 KYSYEHYRNEKVKI
+265 KFSYEFYRNEKIKI

-285 LKTTELNLIEGYV
+285 LKTTELDLIEGYV
-298 PQDRLEDLENEIKK
+298 PSDRLSDFENEVKK
-312 VCKDNY
+312 VCGENY
-318 YLRAEDANKDSEE
+318 YLNAEDANRDSEK

-340 FVSPFEIMTEMY
+340 FVSPFELMTEMY

-391 LFALKKFKLTDKK
+391 LFALKKFKLTEKK

-416 STIIFGLIFGSFFGG
+416 STIIFGLVFGSFFGG
-431 IIELPS
+431 IIELPA

-449 IISLILG
+449 ILSLILG

-499 SKFLQP
+499 SKFLPQ
-505 VEAFGKVFLVVMVL
+505 VAAFGKVFLVVMVL

-537 KIGWGVYSLYGIT
+537 KIGWGIYSLYGIS

>member
-1 MAIVKMKKF
+1 MAIVNMKKF
-10 KLFIFDEN
+10 KLFIFDGD
-18 RENLINKFQK
+18 RVKLIDKFQK
-28 FNYVHIDESDFDED
+28 FNYVHIDESSFDA

-47 DFTRPKSSEDL
+47 DFTRPRSSEDL

-70 DIDLLLKFKDKENPI
+70 DIDLLLEFKEKENPI
-85 KAMKDGVSNITLE
+85 KAMKDGVEDISLE
-98 ELTARALTFPFE
+98 ELAGRAMTFPFE
-110 KIDGEIKTL
+110 KIDGEIKAL
-119 VDKKE
+119 VDAKD
-124 KNKSKIQNIDSKIAE
+124 KNNSKIQNIDSKISE
-139 LKPWQELSSSLKGV
+139 LKPWEELSSSLDGLAY
-153 NKMDSVNIYTG
+153 MGSVNIYTG
-164 TVSSNH
+164 TISTNH
-170 AEDFEGEFIKNDL
+170 VAEFESEFVKNEL
-183 AYLER
+183 AYIER
-188 VSKDKNFNYY
+188 VSKDKNFCYY
-198 LIIVEKSIDDEIKGL
+198 LMIVEKSIDDDIKAL
-213 MTSYGFTPINIKADG
+213 FSNYGFTPINIKADG
-228 KVRDKISSYEKDKDL
+228 KVKDKIESYERDKDA
-243 LFEKNKEIEEELKT
+243 LFEKNNKIEKDLKT

-265 KYSYEHYRNEKVKI
+265 KFSYEFYRNEKIKI

-285 LKTTELNLIEGYV
+285 LKTTELDLIEGYV
-298 PQDRLEDLENEIKK
+298 PSDKLEGFEKEVKK
-312 VCKDNY
+312 VCGENY
-318 YLRAEDANKDSEE
+318 YLSAEDAQRDSDK

-340 FVSPFEIMTEMY
+340 FVSPFELMTEMY

-357 NEIDPTPFFAPFYFI
+357 NEIDPTPFFAPFYFV

-391 LFALKKFKLTDKK
+391 LFALKTFKLTDKK

-416 STIIFGLIFGSFFGG
+416 STMIFGLVFGSFFGG
-431 IIELPS
+431 IIKLPS

-449 IISLILG
+449 ILSLILG

-492 GAIGFIL
+492 GAIVFGLGKALPQVAPF
-499 SKFLQP
+499 SKGALII
-505 VEAFGKVFLVVMVL
+505 MIL

-537 KIGWGVYSLYGIT
+537 KIGWGIYSLYGIS

-577 MIAGMLFESNILG
+577 MIAGMLFESNVLG
-590 KLFAI
+590 KIFAI

>member
-1 MAIVKMKKF
+1 MAIVNMKKF
-10 KLFIFDEN
+10 KLFIFDGD
-18 RENLINKFQK
+18 RAKLIDKFQK
-28 FNYVHIDESDFDED
+28 FNYVHIDESRFDA

-47 DFTRPKSSEDL
+47 DFTRPRSSEDL

-70 DIDLLLKFKDKENPI
+70 DIDLLLQFKDKENPL
-85 KAMKDGVSNITLE
+85 KAMKEGVEDISLE
-98 ELTARALTFPFE
+98 ELAARALAFPFE
-110 KIDGEIKTL
+110 KIDGEIKAL
-119 VDKKE
+119 VEAKDK
-124 KNKSKIQNIDSKIAE
+124 NNSKIQNIDSKIGE
-139 LKPWQELSSSLKGV
+139 LKPWEDLSSSLDGL
-153 NKMDSVNIYTG
+153 NNMGSVNIYTG

-170 AEDFEGEFIKNDL
+170 AAEFESEFIKNDL
-183 AYLER
+183 AYLDR
-188 VSKDKNFNYY
+188 VSKDKNFYYY
-198 LIIVEKSIDDEIKGL
+198 LMIVEKSVDEKIKSL
-213 MTSYGFTPINIKADG
+213 FSSYGFTPINIKADG
-228 KVRDKISSYEKDKDL
+228 KVKDKIESYERDKEFLY
-243 LFEKNKEIEEELKT
+243 EKNKNIEEDLKT

-265 KYSYEHYRNEKVKI
+265 KFSYEFYRNEKIKI

-285 LKTTELNLIEGYV
+285 LKTTELDLIEGYV
-298 PQDRLEDLENEIKK
+298 PSDKLEDFEKEVKK
-312 VCKDNY
+312 VCGENY
-318 YLRAEDANKDSEE
+318 YLNAEDANRDSEK

-340 FVSPFEIMTEMY
+340 FVSPFELMTEMY

-372 FAGIMVGDFGY
+372 YAGIMVGDFGY

-391 LFALKKFKLTDKK
+391 LFALKKFKLTEKK

-416 STIIFGLIFGSFFGG
+416 STIIFGLVFGSFFGG
-431 IIELPS
+431 IIELPA

-449 IISLILG
+449 ILSLILG

-499 SKFLQP
+499 SKFLPQ
-505 VEAFGKVFLVVMVL
+505 VAAFGKVFLVVMVL

-537 KIGWGVYSLYGIT
+537 KIGWGIYSLYGIS

>member
-1 MAIVKMKKF
+1 MAIVNMKKF
-10 KLFIFDEN
+10 KLFIFDGD
-18 RENLINKFQK
+18 RLKLIDKFQK
-28 FNYVHIDESDFDED
+28 FNYVHIDESRFDA

-47 DFTRPKSSEDL
+47 DFTRPRSSEDL

-70 DIDLLLKFKDKENPI
+70 DIDLLLEFKEKENPL
-85 KAMKDGVSNITLE
+85 KAMKEGVEDISLE
-98 ELTARALTFPFE
+98 ELAGRAMTFPFE
-110 KIDGEIKTL
+110 KIDGEIKAL
-119 VDKKE
+119 VDAKD
-124 KNKSKIQNIDSKIAE
+124 KNNSKIQNIDSKISE
-139 LKPWQELSSSLKGV
+139 LKPWEELSSSLDGLAY
-153 NKMDSVNIYTG
+153 MGSVNIYTG
-164 TVSSNH
+164 TISTNH
-170 AEDFEGEFIKNDL
+170 AAEFESEFVKNEL
-183 AYLER
+183 AYIER
-188 VSKDKNFNYY
+188 VSKDKNFCYY
-198 LIIVEKSIDDEIKGL
+198 LMIVEKSIDYDIKAL
-213 MTSYGFTPINIKADG
+213 FSNYGFTPINIKADG
-228 KVRDKISSYEKDKDL
+228 KVRDKIESYERDKDA
-243 LFEKNKEIEEELKT
+243 LFEKNNKIESDLKT

-265 KYSYEHYRNEKVKI
+265 KFSYEFYRNEKIKI

-285 LKTTELNLIEGYV
+285 LKTTELDLIEGYV
-298 PQDRLEDLENEIKK
+298 PSDKLEGFETEVKK
-312 VCKDNY
+312 VCGENY
-318 YLRAEDANKDSEE
+318 YLSAEDAKRDSDK

-340 FVSPFEIMTEMY
+340 FVSPFELMTEMY

-357 NEIDPTPFFAPFYFI
+357 NEIDPTPFFAPFYFV

-391 LFALKKFKLTDKK
+391 LFALKTFKLTDKK

-416 STIIFGLIFGSFFGG
+416 STMIFGLVFGSFFGG
-431 IIELPS
+431 IIKLPS

-449 IISLILG
+449 ILSLILG

-492 GAIGFIL
+492 GAIVFGLGKALPQIAPF
-499 SKFLQP
+499 SKGALII
-505 VEAFGKVFLVVMVL
+505 MIL

-524 VATGGREEKSTGA
+524 VATGGREEKSIGA
-537 KIGWGVYSLYGIT
+537 KIGWGIYSLYGIS

-577 MIAGMLFESNILG
+577 MIAGMLFESNVLG
-590 KLFAI
+590 KIFAI

>member
-1 MAIVKMKKF
+1 MAIVNMKKF
-10 KLFIFDEN
+10 KLFIFDGD
-18 RENLINKFQK
+18 RLKLIDKFQK
-28 FNYVHIDESDFDED
+28 FNYVHIDESRFDA

-47 DFTRPKSSEDL
+47 DFTRPRSSEDL

-70 DIDLLLKFKDKENPI
+70 DIDLLLQFKDKENPL
-85 KAMKDGVSNITLE
+85 KAMKEGVEDISLE
-98 ELTARALTFPFE
+98 ELAARALAFPFE
-110 KIDGEIKTL
+110 KIDGEIKAL
-119 VDKKE
+119 VEAKDK
-124 KNKSKIQNIDSKIAE
+124 NNSKIQNIDSKIGE
-139 LKPWQELSSSLKGV
+139 LKPWEDLSSSLDGL
-153 NKMDSVNIYTG
+153 NNMGSVNIYTG

-170 AEDFEGEFIKNDL
+170 AAEFESEFIKNDL
-183 AYLER
+183 AYLDR
-188 VSKDKNFNYY
+188 VSKDKNFYYY
-198 LIIVEKSIDDEIKGL
+198 LMIVENSVDEKIKSL
-213 MTSYGFTPINIKADG
+213 FSSYGFTPINIKADG
-228 KVRDKISSYEKDKDL
+228 KVKDKIESYERDKEFLY
-243 LFEKNKEIEEELKT
+243 EKNKNIEEDLKT

-265 KYSYEHYRNEKVKI
+265 KFSYEFYRNEKIKI

-285 LKTTELNLIEGYV
+285 LKTTELDLIEGYV
-298 PQDRLEDLENEIKK
+298 PSDRLSDFENEVKK
-312 VCKDNY
+312 VCGENY
-318 YLRAEDANKDSEE
+318 YLNAEDANRDSEK

-340 FVSPFEIMTEMY
+340 FVSPFELMTEMY

-391 LFALKKFKLTDKK
+391 LFALKKFKLTEKK

-416 STIIFGLIFGSFFGG
+416 STIIFGLVFGSFFGG
-431 IIELPS
+431 IIELPA

-449 IISLILG
+449 ILSLILG

-499 SKFLQP
+499 SKFLPQ
-505 VEAFGKVFLVVMVL
+505 VAAFGKVFLVVMVL

-537 KIGWGVYSLYGIT
+537 KIGWGIYSLYGIS

>member
-1 MAIVKMKKF
+1 MAIVNMKKF
-10 KLFIFDEN
+10 KLFIFDGD
-18 RENLINKFQK
+18 RAKLIDKFQK
-28 FNYVHIDESDFDED
+28 FNYVHIDESRFDA

-47 DFTRPKSSEDL
+47 DFTRPRSSEDL

-70 DIDLLLKFKDKENPI
+70 DIDLLLQFKEKENPL
-85 KAMKDGVSNITLE
+85 KAMKEGVEDISLE
-98 ELTARALTFPFE
+98 ELAARALAFPFE
-110 KIDGEIKTL
+110 KIDGEIKAL
-119 VDKKE
+119 VEAKDK
-124 KNKSKIQNIDSKIAE
+124 NNSKIQNIDSKIGE
-139 LKPWQELSSSLKGV
+139 LKPWEDLSSSLDGL
-153 NKMDSVNIYTG
+153 NNMGSVNIYTG
-164 TVSSNH
+164 TISSNH
-170 AEDFEGEFIKNDL
+170 AAEFESEFIKNDL
-183 AYLER
+183 AYLDR
-188 VSKDKNFNYY
+188 VSKDKNFYYY
-198 LIIVEKSIDDEIKGL
+198 LMIVENSVDEKIKSL
-213 MTSYGFTPINIKADG
+213 FSSYGFTPINIKADE
-228 KVRDKISSYEKDKDL
+228 KVKDKIESYERDKEFLY
-243 LFEKNKEIEEELKT
+243 EKNKNIEENLKT

-265 KYSYEHYRNEKVKI
+265 KFSYEFYRNEKIKI

-285 LKTTELNLIEGYV
+285 LKTTELDLIEGYV
-298 PQDRLEDLENEIKK
+298 PSDRLSDFENGVKK
-312 VCKDNY
+312 VCGENY
-318 YLRAEDANKDSEE
+318 YLNAEDANRDSEK

-340 FVSPFEIMTEMY
+340 FVSPFELMTEMY
-352 SMPRY
+352 SMPKY

-391 LFALKKFKLTDKK
+391 LFALKKFKLTEKK

-416 STIIFGLIFGSFFGG
+416 STIIFGLVFGSFFGG
-431 IIELPS
+431 IIELPA

-449 IISLILG
+449 ILSLILG

-499 SKFLQP
+499 SKFLPQ
-505 VEAFGKVFLVVMVL
+505 VAAFGKVFLVVMVL

-537 KIGWGVYSLYGIT
+537 KIGWGIYSLYGIS

>member
-42 DFSED
+42 NFSED
-47 DFTRPKSSEDL
+47 DFTRPRSSEDL

-85 KAMKDGVSNITLE
+85 KAMKDGVSDISLE
-98 ELTARALTFPFE
+98 ELTARAMTFPFE
-110 KIDGEIKTL
+110 KIDGEIRDL
-119 VDKKE
+119 VDRKD

-139 LKPWQELSSSLKGV
+139 LKPWEGLSSSLKDL
-153 NKMDSVNIYTG
+153 NKFGTVNIYTG
-164 TVSSNH
+164 TVSSNY
-170 AEDFEGEFIKNDL
+170 AEDFEGEVIKTDL
-183 AYLER
+183 AYIER
-188 VSKDKNFNYY
+188 VSRDKNFNYY
-198 LIIVEKSIDDEIKGL
+198 LMIVENSVDEEIKNL
-213 MTSYGFTPINIKADG
+213 MTNYGFTPIKVKSDG
-228 KVRDKISSYEKDKDL
+228 KVKDTIGSYEKDKEV
-243 LFEKNKEIEEELKT
+243 LFEKNKKIEEELKT

-285 LKTTELNLIEGYV
+285 LKTTEVNLIEGYV
-298 PQDRLEDLENEIKK
+298 PEDKLQDLEKEIQK

-318 YLRAEDANKDSEE
+318 YLRAEDADRDSKE

-340 FVSPFEIMTEMY
+340 FVSPFELMTEMY
-352 SMPRY
+352 AMPKY
-357 NEIDPTPFFAPFYFI
+357 NEIDPTPFFAPFYFV

-383 GLLVFLGT
+383 GLLVFLAT
-391 LFALKKFKLTDKK
+391 LFALKKFNLTDKK
-404 RRFIKFF
+404 RRFFKFF

-416 STIIFGLIFGSFFGG
+416 STIIFGLVFGSFFGG

-449 IISLILG
+449 ILSVILG
-456 GIHIFFALGIKAYMN
+456 GIHIFFGLGIKAYMN

-499 SKFLQP
+499 GKFLPQFAP
-505 VEAFGKVFLVVMVL
+505 YSKLLMIIMIIGMV
-519 GMIGI
+519 GI
-524 VATGGREEKSTGA
+524 VATGGRDEKSTGA

-577 MIAGMLFESNILG
+577 MIAGMLFESNIIG

-595 VIFVVFQLFNAFLSY
+595 VIFVAFQLFNAFLSY

>member
-1 MAIVKMKKF
+1 MAIVNMKKF
-10 KLFIFDEN
+10 KLFIFDED
-18 RENLINKFQK
+18 REKLINKFQK
-28 FNYVHIDESDFDED
+28 FNYVHIDESNFDS

-47 DFTRPKSSEDL
+47 DFSRPRSSEDL
-58 IEIDDKIKRSKE
+58 IEIDDKIKRSKD
-70 DIDLLLKFKDKENPI
+70 DIDLLLKFKEKENPI
-85 KAMKDGVSNITLE
+85 KAMKEGVEDITLE
-98 ELTARALTFPFE
+98 ELASRAIAFPFE
-110 KIDGEIKTL
+110 KIDSEIKAL
-119 VDKKE
+119 VDAKD
-124 KNKSKIQNIDSKIAE
+124 KNNSKIQNIESKIVE
-139 LKPWQELSSSLKGV
+139 LKPWENLSSSLKDINSMG
-153 NKMDSVNIYTG
+153 SVNIYTG
-164 TVSSNH
+164 TISTSH
-170 AEDFEGEFIKNDL
+170 GAEFESEFIKNDL
-183 AYLER
+183 VYIER
-188 VSKDKNFNYY
+188 VSKDKNFYYY
-198 LIIVEKSIDDEIKGL
+198 LIIVEKSAENEVKTL
-213 MTSYGFTPINIKADG
+213 FSNFGFTPINVKADG
-228 KVRDKISSYEKDKDL
+228 KVKNKIETYEKDKEF
-243 LFEKNKEIEEELKT
+243 LFEKNKNIEEELKT

-265 KYSYEHYRNEKVKI
+265 KFSYEYYRNEKIKI

-285 LKTTELNLIEGYV
+285 LKTTELDLIEGYV
-298 PQDRLEDLENEIKK
+298 PSEKLNNFEDEVKK
-312 VCKDNY
+312 VCGDDY
-318 YLRAEDANKDSEE
+318 YLNAEDANRDSGK

-340 FVSPFEIMTEMY
+340 FVSPFELMTEMY
-352 SMPRY
+352 SMPKY

-391 LFALKKFKLTDKK
+391 LFALKTFKLTEKK
-404 RRFIKFF
+404 RKFIKFF

-416 STIIFGLIFGSFFGG
+416 SAMIFGLVFGSFFGG

-449 IISLILG
+449 ILSLILG
-456 GIHIFFALGIKAYMN
+456 GIHIFFGLGIKAYMD
-471 IRDGKPKDALYDVGF
+471 IRDGKPKDALFDVGF

-499 SKFLQP
+499 SKVLPQ
-505 VEAFGKVFLVVMVL
+505 VEPFGKVLLVIMVL

-524 VATGGREEKSTGA
+524 VATGGREEKSTAG
-537 KIGWGVYSLYGIT
+537 KIGWGVYSLYGIS

-577 MIAGMLFESNILG
+577 MIAGMLFGSNIIG
-590 KLFAI
+590 KIFAI
-595 VIFVVFQLFNAFLSY
+595 IIFVVFQLFNAFLSY

>member
-98 ELTARALTFPFE
+98 ELTARAMTFPFE
-110 KIDGEIKTL
+110 KIDGEIKSL
-119 VDKKE
+119 VDRKE

-139 LKPWQELSSSLKGV
+139 LKPWQHLSSSLKGV
-153 NKMDSVNIYTG
+153 NRMDSVNIYTG

-298 PQDRLEDLENEIKK
+298 PEDKLEDLENEIQK

-318 YLRAEDANKDSEE
+318 YLRAHDANKDSQE

-499 SKFLQP
+499 SKFLEP
-505 VEAFGKVFLVVMVL
+505 VQAFGKVFLVVMLL
-519 GMIGI
+519 GMVGI

>member
-1 MAIVKMKKF
+1 MAIVNMKKF
-10 KLFIFDEN
+10 KLFIFDGD
-18 RENLINKFQK
+18 RAKLIDKFQK
-28 FNYVHIDESDFDED
+28 FNYVHIDESRFDA

-47 DFTRPKSSEDL
+47 DFTRPRSSEDL

-70 DIDLLLKFKDKENPI
+70 DIDLLLQFKDKENPL
-85 KAMKDGVSNITLE
+85 KAMKEGVEDISLE
-98 ELTARALTFPFE
+98 ELAARALAFPFE
-110 KIDGEIKTL
+110 KIDGEIKAL
-119 VDKKE
+119 VEAKDK
-124 KNKSKIQNIDSKIAE
+124 NNSKIQNIDSKIGE
-139 LKPWQELSSSLKGV
+139 LKPWEDLSSSLDGL
-153 NKMDSVNIYTG
+153 NNMGSVNIYTG

-170 AEDFEGEFIKNDL
+170 AGEFESEFIKNDL
-183 AYLER
+183 AYLDR
-188 VSKDKNFNYY
+188 VSKDKNFYYY
-198 LIIVEKSIDDEIKGL
+198 LMIVENSVDEKIKSL
-213 MTSYGFTPINIKADG
+213 FSSYGFTPINIKADG
-228 KVRDKISSYEKDKDL
+228 KVKDKIESYERDKEFLY
-243 LFEKNKEIEEELKT
+243 EKNKNIEEDLKT

-265 KYSYEHYRNEKVKI
+265 KFSYEFYRNEKIKI

-285 LKTTELNLIEGYV
+285 LKTTELDLIEGYV
-298 PQDRLEDLENEIKK
+298 PSDRLSDFENEVKK
-312 VCKDNY
+312 VCGENY
-318 YLRAEDANKDSEE
+318 YLNAEDANRDSEK

-340 FVSPFEIMTEMY
+340 FVSPFELMTEMY

-391 LFALKKFKLTDKK
+391 LFALKKFKLTEKK

-416 STIIFGLIFGSFFGG
+416 STIIFGLVFGSFFGG
-431 IIELPS
+431 IIELPA

-449 IISLILG
+449 ILSLILG

-499 SKFLQP
+499 SKFLPQ
-505 VEAFGKVFLVVMVL
+505 VAAFGKVFLVVMVL

-537 KIGWGVYSLYGIT
+537 KIGWGIYSLYGIS

>member
-1 MAIVKMKKF
+1 MAIVNMKKF
-10 KLFIFDEN
+10 KLFIFDGD
-18 RENLINKFQK
+18 RAKLIDKFQK
-28 FNYVHIDESDFDED
+28 FNYVHIDESRFDA

-47 DFTRPKSSEDL
+47 DFTRPRSSEDL

-70 DIDLLLKFKDKENPI
+70 DIDLLLQFKDKENPL
-85 KAMKDGVSNITLE
+85 KAMKEGVEDISLE
-98 ELTARALTFPFE
+98 ELAARALAFPFE
-110 KIDGEIKTL
+110 KIDGEIKAL
-119 VDKKE
+119 VEAKDK
-124 KNKSKIQNIDSKIAE
+124 NNSKIQNIDSKIGE
-139 LKPWQELSSSLKGV
+139 LKPWEDLSSSLDGL
-153 NKMDSVNIYTG
+153 NNMGSVNIYTG
-164 TVSSNH
+164 TISSNH
-170 AEDFEGEFIKNDL
+170 AAEFESEFIKNDL
-183 AYLER
+183 AYLDR
-188 VSKDKNFNYY
+188 VSKDKNFYYY
-198 LIIVEKSIDDEIKGL
+198 LMIVEKSVDEKIKSL
-213 MTSYGFTPINIKADG
+213 FSSYGFTPINIKADG
-228 KVRDKISSYEKDKDL
+228 KVKDKIESYERDKEFLY
-243 LFEKNKEIEEELKT
+243 EKNKNIEEDLKT

-265 KYSYEHYRNEKVKI
+265 KFSYEFYRNEKIKI

-285 LKTTELNLIEGYV
+285 LKTTELDLIEGYV
-298 PQDRLEDLENEIKK
+298 PSDKLEGFENEVKK
-312 VCKDNY
+312 VCGENY
-318 YLRAEDANKDSEE
+318 YLNAEDANRDSEK

-340 FVSPFEIMTEMY
+340 FVSPFELMTEMY

-391 LFALKKFKLTDKK
+391 LFALKKFKLTEKK

-416 STIIFGLIFGSFFGG
+416 STIIFGLVFGSFFGG
-431 IIELPS
+431 IIELPA

-449 IISLILG
+449 ILSLILG

-499 SKFLQP
+499 SKFLPQ
-505 VEAFGKVFLVVMVL
+505 VAAFGKVFLVVMVL

-537 KIGWGVYSLYGIT
+537 KIGWGIYSLYGIS

>member
-1 MAIVKMKKF
+1 MK
-10 KLFIFDEN
+10 EG
-18 RENLINKFQK
+18 
-28 FNYVHIDESDFDED
+28 V
-42 DFSED
+42 
-47 DFTRPKSSEDL
+47 
-58 IEIDDKIKRSKE
+58 E
-70 DIDLLLKFKDKENPI
+70 DI
-85 KAMKDGVSNITLE
+85 SLE
-98 ELTARALTFPFE
+98 ELAARALAFPFE
-110 KIDGEIKTL
+110 KIDGEIKAL
-119 VDKKE
+119 VEAKDK
-124 KNKSKIQNIDSKIAE
+124 NNSKIQNIDSKIGE
-139 LKPWQELSSSLKGV
+139 LKPWEDLSSSLDGL
-153 NKMDSVNIYTG
+153 NNMGSVNIYTG

-170 AEDFEGEFIKNDL
+170 AGEFESEFIKNDL
-183 AYLER
+183 AYLDR
-188 VSKDKNFNYY
+188 VSKDKNFYYY
-198 LIIVEKSIDDEIKGL
+198 LMIVENSVDEKIKSL
-213 MTSYGFTPINIKADG
+213 FSSYGFTPINIKADG
-228 KVRDKISSYEKDKDL
+228 KVKDKIESYERDKEFLY
-243 LFEKNKEIEEELKT
+243 EKNKNIEEDLKT

-265 KYSYEHYRNEKVKI
+265 KFSYEFYRNEKIKI

-285 LKTTELNLIEGYV
+285 LKTTELDLIEGYV
-298 PQDRLEDLENEIKK
+298 PSDKLEGFENEVKK
-312 VCKDNY
+312 VCGENY
-318 YLRAEDANKDSEE
+318 YLNAEDANRDSEK

-340 FVSPFEIMTEMY
+340 FVSPFELMTEMY

-391 LFALKKFKLTDKK
+391 LFALKKFKLTEKK

-416 STIIFGLIFGSFFGG
+416 STIIFGLVFGSFFGG
-431 IIELPS
+431 IIELPA

-449 IISLILG
+449 ILSLILG

-499 SKFLQP
+499 SKFLPQ
-505 VEAFGKVFLVVMVL
+505 VADFGKVFLVVMVL

-537 KIGWGVYSLYGIT
+537 KIGWGIYSLYGIS

>member
-1 MAIVKMKKF
+1 MAIVNMKKF

-28 FNYVHIDESDFDED
+28 FNYVHIDESGFDED
-42 DFSED
+42 NFSED
-47 DFTRPKSSEDL
+47 DFTRPRSSEDL

-85 KAMKDGVSNITLE
+85 KAMKDGVSDISLE
-98 ELTARALTFPFE
+98 ELTARAMTFPFE
-110 KIDGEIKTL
+110 KIDGEIRDL
-119 VDKKE
+119 VDRKD
-124 KNKSKIQNIDSKIAE
+124 KNKSKIQNIDSKISE
-139 LKPWQELSSSLKGV
+139 LKPWEGLSSSLKGL
-153 NKMDSVNIYTG
+153 NKFDSVNIYTG
-164 TVSSNH
+164 TVSSNYG
-170 AEDFEGEFIKNDL
+170 EDFEGEIIKNDL

-198 LIIVEKSIDDEIKGL
+198 LMIVENSVDEEIKDL
-213 MTSYGFTPINIKADG
+213 MTNYGFTPIKVKSDG
-228 KVRDKISSYEKDKDL
+228 KVKETIGSYEKDKEV
-243 LFEKNKEIEEELKT
+243 LFERNNKIEEELKT

-285 LKTTELNLIEGYV
+285 LKTTEVNLIEGYV
-298 PQDRLEDLENEIKK
+298 PEDKLEDLEREIQK

-318 YLRAEDANKDSEE
+318 YLRAEDADRDSKE

-340 FVSPFEIMTEMY
+340 FVSPFELMTEMY
-352 SMPRY
+352 AMPKY

-383 GLLVFLGT
+383 GLLVFLAT
-391 LFALKKFKLTDKK
+391 LFALKKFNLTDKK
-404 RRFIKFF
+404 RRFFKFF

-416 STIIFGLIFGSFFGG
+416 STIIFGLVFGSFFGG

-449 IISLILG
+449 ILSVILG
-456 GIHIFFALGIKAYMN
+456 GIHIFFGLGIKAYMN

-499 SKFLQP
+499 GKFLPQFAP
-505 VEAFGKVFLVVMVL
+505 YSKLLMIIMIIGMV
-519 GMIGI
+519 GI
-524 VATGGREEKSTGA
+524 VATGGRDEKSTGA

-577 MIAGMLFESNILG
+577 MIAGMLFESNIIG

-595 VIFVVFQLFNAFLSY
+595 VIFVAFQLFNAFLSY

>member
-98 ELTARALTFPFE
+98 ELTARAMTFPFE
-110 KIDGEIKTL
+110 KIDGEIKSL

-153 NKMDSVNIYTG
+153 NRMDSVNIYTG

-298 PQDRLEDLENEIKK
+298 PEDKLEDLENEIQK

-318 YLRAEDANKDSEE
+318 YLRAQDANKDSQE

-499 SKFLQP
+499 SKFLEP
-505 VEAFGKVFLVVMVL
+505 VQAFGKVFLVVMLL
-519 GMIGI
+519 GMVGI

>member
-1 MAIVKMKKF
+1 MKKF
-10 KLFIFDEN
+10 KLFIFDGD
-18 RENLINKFQK
+18 RAKLIDKFQK
-28 FNYVHIDESDFDED
+28 FNYVHIDESRFDA

-47 DFTRPKSSEDL
+47 DFTRPRSSEDL

-70 DIDLLLKFKDKENPI
+70 DIDLLLQFKDKENPL
-85 KAMKDGVSNITLE
+85 KAMKEGVEDISLE
-98 ELTARALTFPFE
+98 ELAARALAFPFE
-110 KIDGEIKTL
+110 KIDGEIKAL
-119 VDKKE
+119 VEAKDK
-124 KNKSKIQNIDSKIAE
+124 NNSKIQNIDSKIGE
-139 LKPWQELSSSLKGV
+139 LKPWEDLSSSLDGL
-153 NKMDSVNIYTG
+153 NNMGSVNIYTG

-170 AEDFEGEFIKNDL
+170 AGEFESEFIKNDL
-183 AYLER
+183 AYLDR
-188 VSKDKNFNYY
+188 VSKDKNFYYY
-198 LIIVEKSIDDEIKGL
+198 LMIVENSVDENIKSL
-213 MTSYGFTPINIKADG
+213 FSSYGFTPINIKADG
-228 KVRDKISSYEKDKDL
+228 KVKDKIESYERDKEFLY
-243 LFEKNKEIEEELKT
+243 EKNKNIEEDLKT

-265 KYSYEHYRNEKVKI
+265 KFSYEFYRNEKIKI

-285 LKTTELNLIEGYV
+285 LKTTELDLIEGYV
-298 PQDRLEDLENEIKK
+298 PSDRLSDFENEVKK
-312 VCKDNY
+312 VCGENY
-318 YLRAEDANKDSEE
+318 YLNAEDANRDSEK

-340 FVSPFEIMTEMY
+340 FVSPFELMTEMY

-391 LFALKKFKLTDKK
+391 LFALKKFKLTEKK

-416 STIIFGLIFGSFFGG
+416 STIIFGLVFGSFFGG
-431 IIELPS
+431 IIELPA

-449 IISLILG
+449 ILSLILG

-499 SKFLQP
+499 SKFLPQ
-505 VEAFGKVFLVVMVL
+505 VAAFGKVFLVVMVL

-537 KIGWGVYSLYGIT
+537 KIGWGIYSLYGIS

>member
-1 MAIVKMKKF
+1 MAIVNMKKF
-10 KLFIFDEN
+10 KLFIFDGD
-18 RENLINKFQK
+18 RAKLIDKFQK
-28 FNYVHIDESDFDED
+28 FNYVHIDESRFDA

-47 DFTRPKSSEDL
+47 DFTRPRSSEDL

-70 DIDLLLKFKDKENPI
+70 DIDLLLQFKDKENPL
-85 KAMKDGVSNITLE
+85 KAMKEGVEDISLE
-98 ELTARALTFPFE
+98 ELAARALAFPFE
-110 KIDGEIKTL
+110 KIDGEIKAL
-119 VDKKE
+119 VEAKDK
-124 KNKSKIQNIDSKIAE
+124 NNSKIQNIDSKIGE
-139 LKPWQELSSSLKGV
+139 LKPWEDLSSSVDGL
-153 NKMDSVNIYTG
+153 NNMASVNIYTG

-170 AEDFEGEFIKNDL
+170 AAEFESEFIKNDL
-183 AYLER
+183 AYLDR
-188 VSKDKNFNYY
+188 VSKDKNFYYY
-198 LIIVEKSIDDEIKGL
+198 LMIVENSVDEKIKSL
-213 MTSYGFTPINIKADG
+213 FSSYGFTPINIKADG
-228 KVRDKISSYEKDKDL
+228 KVKDKIESYERDKEFLY
-243 LFEKNKEIEEELKT
+243 EKNKNIEEDLKT

-265 KYSYEHYRNEKVKI
+265 KFSYEFYRNEKIKI

-285 LKTTELNLIEGYV
+285 LKTTELDLIEGYV
-298 PQDRLEDLENEIKK
+298 PSDKLEGFENEIKK
-312 VCKDNY
+312 VCGENY
-318 YLRAEDANKDSEE
+318 YLNAEDANRDSEK

-340 FVSPFEIMTEMY
+340 FVSPFELMTEMY

-391 LFALKKFKLTDKK
+391 LFALKKFKLTEKK

-416 STIIFGLIFGSFFGG
+416 STIIFGLVFGSFFGG
-431 IIELPS
+431 IIELPA

-449 IISLILG
+449 ILSLILG

-499 SKFLQP
+499 SKFLPQ
-505 VEAFGKVFLVVMVL
+505 VAAFGKVFLVVMVL

-537 KIGWGVYSLYGIT
+537 KIGWGIYSLYGIS

>member
-98 ELTARALTFPFE
+98 ELTARAMTFPFE
-110 KIDGEIKTL
+110 KIDGEIKSL

-153 NKMDSVNIYTG
+153 NRMDSVNIYTG

-298 PQDRLEDLENEIKK
+298 PEDRLEDLENEIQK

-318 YLRAEDANKDSEE
+318 YLRAEDANKDSQE

-499 SKFLQP
+499 SKFLEP
-505 VEAFGKVFLVVMVL
+505 VQAFGKVFLVVMLL
-519 GMIGI
+519 GMVGI

>member
-1 MAIVKMKKF
+1 MAIVNMKKF
-10 KLFIFDEN
+10 KLFIFDGD
-18 RENLINKFQK
+18 RAKLIDKFQK
-28 FNYVHIDESDFDED
+28 FNYVHIDESRFDA

-47 DFTRPKSSEDL
+47 DFTRPRSSEDL

-70 DIDLLLKFKDKENPI
+70 DIDLLLQFKDKENPL
-85 KAMKDGVSNITLE
+85 KAMKEGVEDISLE
-98 ELTARALTFPFE
+98 ELAARALAFPFE
-110 KIDGEIKTL
+110 KIDGEIKAL
-119 VDKKE
+119 VEAKDK
-124 KNKSKIQNIDSKIAE
+124 NNSKIQNIDSKIGE
-139 LKPWQELSSSLKGV
+139 LKPWEDLSSSLDGL
-153 NKMDSVNIYTG
+153 NNMGSVNIYTG

-170 AEDFEGEFIKNDL
+170 AGEFESEFIKNDL
-183 AYLER
+183 AYLDR
-188 VSKDKNFNYY
+188 VSKDKNFYYY
-198 LIIVEKSIDDEIKGL
+198 LMIVENSVDENIKSL
-213 MTSYGFTPINIKADG
+213 FSSYGFTPINIKADG
-228 KVRDKISSYEKDKDL
+228 KVKDKIESYERDKEFLY
-243 LFEKNKEIEEELKT
+243 EKNKNIEEDLKT

-265 KYSYEHYRNEKVKI
+265 KFSYEFYRNEKIKI

-285 LKTTELNLIEGYV
+285 LKTTELDLIEGYV
-298 PQDRLEDLENEIKK
+298 PSDRLSDFENEVKK
-312 VCKDNY
+312 VCGENY
-318 YLRAEDANKDSEE
+318 YLNAEDANRDSEK

-340 FVSPFEIMTEMY
+340 FVSPFELMTEMY

-391 LFALKKFKLTDKK
+391 LFALKKFKLTEKK

-416 STIIFGLIFGSFFGG
+416 STIIFGLVFGSFFGG
-431 IIELPS
+431 IIELPA

-449 IISLILG
+449 ILSLILG

-499 SKFLQP
+499 SKFLPQ
-505 VEAFGKVFLVVMVL
+505 VAAFGKVFLVVMVL

-537 KIGWGVYSLYGIT
+537 KIGWGIYSLYGIS

>member
-1 MAIVKMKKF
+1 MAIVNMKKF
-10 KLFIFDEN
+10 KLFIFDGD
-18 RENLINKFQK
+18 RAKLIDKFQK
-28 FNYVHIDESDFDED
+28 FNYVHIDESRFDA

-47 DFTRPKSSEDL
+47 DFTRPRSSEDL

-70 DIDLLLKFKDKENPI
+70 DIDLLLQFKEKENPL
-85 KAMKDGVSNITLE
+85 KAMKEGVEDISLE
-98 ELTARALTFPFE
+98 ELAARALAFPFE
-110 KIDGEIKTL
+110 KIDGEIKAL
-119 VDKKE
+119 VEAKDK
-124 KNKSKIQNIDSKIAE
+124 NNSKIQNIDSKIGE
-139 LKPWQELSSSLKGV
+139 LKPWEDLSSSLDGL
-153 NKMDSVNIYTG
+153 NNMGSVNIYTG

-170 AEDFEGEFIKNDL
+170 AGEFESEFIKNDL
-183 AYLER
+183 AYLDR
-188 VSKDKNFNYY
+188 VSKDKNFYYY
-198 LIIVEKSIDDEIKGL
+198 LMIVENSVDEKIKPL
-213 MTSYGFTPINIKADG
+213 FSSYGFTPINIKADG
-228 KVRDKISSYEKDKDL
+228 KVKDKIESYERDKEFLY
-243 LFEKNKEIEEELKT
+243 EKNKNIEEDLKT

-265 KYSYEHYRNEKVKI
+265 KYSYEFYRNEKIKI

-285 LKTTELNLIEGYV
+285 LKTTELDLIEGYV
-298 PQDRLEDLENEIKK
+298 PSDRLNDFENEVKK
-312 VCKDNY
+312 VCGENY
-318 YLRAEDANKDSEE
+318 YLNAEDANRDSEK

-340 FVSPFEIMTEMY
+340 FVSPFELMTEMY

-391 LFALKKFKLTDKK
+391 LFALKKFKLTEKK

-416 STIIFGLIFGSFFGG
+416 STIIFGLVFGSFFGG
-431 IIELPS
+431 IIELPA

-449 IISLILG
+449 ILSLILG

-499 SKFLQP
+499 SKFLPQ
-505 VEAFGKVFLVVMVL
+505 VAAFGKVFLVVMVL

-537 KIGWGVYSLYGIT
+537 KIGWGIYSLYGIS